1 MTLPEATTRN
11 VRIVDTLDDGL
22 HFLNVVN
29 GTFALE
35 DSGGHSLTGVLVD
48 DTTNADLTMPTA
60 TVSGNQITW
69 NFGTVKN
76 TSDNDPTTEKIIFD
90 YEVMVLDNSTIQ
102 KGNQLKNNASVR
114 WDVLNLDTDD
124 PTDYK
129 TVRDDVTNKPL
140 VLVVEPEIDINKSVT
155 PTTTIQAGD
164 AIEYT
169 ITLQHVIGEN
179 NTDAYDL
186 TFSDPLPKCANG
198 ASFITIDES
207 SAATIEN
214 AYSVSDTDA
223 TSPVVKGTDFELVG
237 TNASG
242 WTLQTPSGHSFDVPY
257 SDPSR
262 VITLTVTGV
271 VSSCVNP
278 GMTYQN
284 VAKVDW
290 SSMDGEIVDRDKN
303 WTGNDQER
311 DYFESNDVTSA
322 VFDVTEPVLTKS
334 VYSTSDAESPDGE
347 LALGEVVT
355 YQLAFTLPQGTAT
368 DVTVEDVI
376 PAGLEYV
383 ADSATLSINS
393 DADMTIDA
401 DLTGANGI
409 DLTSPGLS
417 VPDITDVNGTPFV
430 STTGSVDTGQVVT
443 VTVGDIYNGD
453 EPASGA
459 TTAEETVIVR
469 FNAVVLDTHTSN
481 TIGTVKE
488 NDFEV
493 SVSGNTYD
501 SNDISSTIIEPDLDI
516 EKTNALVSSNCVD
529 LNDASGTS
537 YNNCIGATIGYT
549 LKITNPYYEADGT
562 TRTYSSVA
570 WDSVISDEIPTGLT
584 LNPISLRAERVDT
597 SSGSEVRTS
606 VGSVGSGWVLDYT
619 APTITLTAE
628 AGQRFD
634 VNDDVWYEII
644 YQAVIDQNA
653 SAIGVT
659 PAVDNVPLPGDVLTN
674 TAKVDWTNK
683 DGVVPD
689 EKTYSESTDSSVT
702 VENGELVVDKY
713 DATFEITGTNSTL
726 EPNAKIYYGIRF
738 QNMGNVP
745 TKFSLS
751 EDLPANTTYDAALT
765 DTTNGVTGS
774 SWTLNST
781 TGEYEAVPV
790 TAAGAGLLAEAG
802 ATDAGTGDSTDRG
815 VWYFVVT
822 IDDPLPAGVT
832 EINNVAT
839 VYMDENSGGPEPKPG
854 NNKDTSDLEAVGEPS
869 LSITKTNNKDTT
881 TLGDTLVYTI
891 TYRNT
896 GGQNATG
903 VVLTETVPAGTTWF
917 NNPGVTTDDGWVCDA
932 VGAAGE
938 TCEWTIGA
946 LAAHPTDVHTV
957 TFAVKVDDVTS
968 VDFVDNTVT
977 VEDDGNNNTTPGSP
991 PQSATDTDQDILIQ
1005 GMEKH
1010 LLSISEPAAITFN
1023 PTGNDAA
1030 IGSILVYEVTIDIPS
1045 TPGSDDII
1053 VPNFVLTDVL
1063 DQGLAFLGCGDGSGA
1078 DAVTADANLTT
1089 SAGAFV
1095 DLCDKATAAQPT
1107 TTTGNSPTVGEYPIG
1122 SGEALNQGRMLT
1134 FDFGTLTN
1142 DNSSSTTQTIT
1153 IVYRAVVLND
1163 ASVVVGSG
1171 ERNNQVNADWDDV
1184 TTPMTDEAESVEIV
1198 EPFLDIQKT
1207 ASRSIVP
1214 IGGGVQYK
1222 LTIFHESSSTT
1233 SAYDVNVFDTLPLAL
1248 EYVIG
1253 SETHVSGEVPDSM
1266 TFDPATRTL
1275 TIAYD
1280 DWDPTL
1286 NQDSVITFEATVNFY
1301 SSGNIVNQANVE
1313 WTSLP
1318 GDFETVQQSPFNS
1331 LSNERYYDPL
1341 DDVDV
1346 YGASSSVSIQ
1356 PPFMLPETGFARDK
1370 ITTVPN
1376 QPDNLQYSKIDNLV
1390 LEIPALNVKA
1400 KIVGIPEYQNTWD
1413 ATWLQDDIGYLTGTA
1428 FPTQA
1433 GRTLL
1438 AGHVVDAQGAPS
1450 VFAELKTLH
1459 WGDEFVIYA
1468 NGLKYVYQVQS
1479 NERIKADNMDIYKS
1493 SAYDEVSLITCQGY
1507 NEDTGEYDWRIAVT
1521 GVLIRLEK

>member
-1 MTLPEATTRN
+1 
-11 VRIVDTLDDGL
+11 V
-22 HFLNVVN
+22 
-29 GTFALE
+29 
-35 DSGGHSLTGVLVD
+35 
-48 DTTNADLTMPTA
+48 
-60 TVSGNQITW
+60 
-69 NFGTVKN
+69 
-76 TSDNDPTTEKIIFD
+76 
-90 YEVMVLDNSTIQ
+90 
-102 KGNQLKNNASVR
+102 
-114 WDVLNLDTDD
+114 
-124 PTDYK
+124 
-129 TVRDDVTNKPL
+129 
-140 VLVVEPEIDINKSVT
+140 
-155 PTTTIQAGD
+155 
-164 AIEYT
+164 
-169 ITLQHVIGEN
+169 
-179 NTDAYDL
+179 
-186 TFSDPLPKCANG
+186 
-198 ASFITIDES
+198 
-207 SAATIEN
+207 
-214 AYSVSDTDA
+214 
-223 TSPVVKGTDFELVG
+223 
-237 TNASG
+237 
-242 WTLQTPSGHSFDVPY
+242 
-257 SDPSR
+257 
-262 VITLTVTGV
+262 
-271 VSSCVNP
+271 
-278 GMTYQN
+278 
-284 VAKVDW
+284 
-290 SSMDGEIVDRDKN
+290 
-303 WTGNDQER
+303 
-311 DYFESNDVTSA
+311 
-322 VFDVTEPVLTKS
+322 
-334 VYSTSDAESPDGE
+334 
-347 LALGEVVT
+347 
-355 YQLAFTLPQGTAT
+355 
-368 DVTVEDVI
+368 
-376 PAGLEYV
+376 
-383 ADSATLSINS
+383 
-393 DADMTIDA
+393 
-401 DLTGANGI
+401 
-409 DLTSPGLS
+409 
-417 VPDITDVNGTPFV
+417 
-430 STTGSVDTGQVVT
+430 
-443 VTVGDIYNGD
+443 
-453 EPASGA
+453 
-459 TTAEETVIVR
+459 
-469 FNAVVLDTHTSN
+469 
-481 TIGTVKE
+481 
-488 NDFEV
+488 
-493 SVSGNTYD
+493 
-501 SNDISSTIIEPDLDI
+501 EPDLDI

-570 WDSVISDEIPTGLT
+570 WDSVISDTIPAGLT
-584 LNPISLRAERVDT
+584 LNELSLRAERVDT
-597 SSGSEVRTS
+597 TSGSEVRTS
-606 VGSVGSGWVLDYT
+606 VGSVGSGWILDYT

-628 AGQRFD
+628 AGRRFD

-659 PAVDNVPLPGDVLTN
+659 PVVDNVPLPGDVLKN

-683 DGVVPD
+683 DGVVPG

-726 EPNAKIYYGIRF
+726 QPNAKIYYGIRF
-738 QNMGNVP
+738 QNTGNVP

-790 TAAGAGLLAEAG
+790 TAAGAGILAEAG
-802 ATDAGTGDSTDRG
+802 ATDAGTGNPSDRG

-822 IDDPLPAGVT
+822 IDDPLPAGVH

-854 NNKDTSDLEAVGEPS
+854 DNKDTSDLEAVGEPS

-917 NNPGVTTDDGWVCDA
+917 NDPGVTTDDGWVCDA

-1010 LLSISEPAAITFN
+1010 LLSISEPAATTFN

-1045 TPGSDDII
+1045 TPGSDDIV

-1198 EPFLDIQKT
+1198 EPFLNIQKT
-1207 ASRSIVP
+1207 VSRSIVP
-1214 IGGGVQYK
+1214 VGGTVQYK
-1222 LTIFHESSSTT
+1222 LTIFHESRSTT
-1233 SAYDVNVFDTLPLAL
+1233 SAYDVNVFDTLPLTL
-1248 EYVIG
+1248 EYVVG
-1253 SETHVSGEVPDSM
+1253 SENHVSGETPDSM
-1266 TFDPATRTL
+1266 TYDPATRTL

-1280 DWDPTL
+1280 DWDPTV
-1286 NQDSVITFEATVNFY
+1286 NQDSVITFDATVNFY
-1301 SSGNIVNQANVE
+1301 SGGGIVNQANVE

-1346 YGASSSVSIQ
+1346 YGANSSISIE
-1356 PPFMLPETGFARDK
+1356 PPYKLPETGFALDK

-1376 QPDNLQYSKIDNLV
+1376 QPDNLQYSKTDNLV

-1450 VFAELKTLH
+1450 VFADLKTLH

-1507 NEDTGEYDWRIAVT
+1507 NEATGEYDWRIAVT